1 MEITIIWDTVNTA
14 SRIEGMTRTSKQNIV
29 IAESTYK
36 SISNNKIFTID
47 EVWLKKLRWKKDK
60 IKIYWVQNHINIR
73 VKKKK
78 QARVVLKYGMV
89 FLILFLI
96 LFLFNLL
103 FDIHKEYI
111 SVVLDLNDRIND

>member
-1 MEITIIWDTVNTA
+1 LN
-14 SRIEGMTRTSKQNIV
+14 
-29 IAESTYK
+29 YK
-36 SISNNKIFTID
+36 EQVD
-47 EVWLKKLRWKKDK
+47 
-60 IKIYWVQNHINIR
+60 NHINIR

-111 SVVLDLNDRIND
+111 SVVHIYKAMLVLFILSVFTLYLSYTLSEKVYKLQEEHLRIEKNSVLK